1 MHFQGWKWNGSKGYW
16 IKLIKP
22 ISHSPHNLISR
33 RTHKGLWKSVQFK
46 VRKNVFYHLKYNQIS
61 RWIVQFLILYIVQL
75 KKCCLW
81 MMDSVQLNTVN
92 DGFCTIEHCL
102 WLVDY
107 VQLNIVSDWWIMYN
121 WTLLVTD
128 GFCNNWTLLV
138 TDGFCN
144 NWTLLVTDGF
154 CTIEHC

>member
-1 MHFQGWKWNGSKGYW
+1 
-16 IKLIKP
+16 
-22 ISHSPHNLISR
+22 
-33 RTHKGLWKSVQFK
+33 
-46 VRKNVFYHLKYNQIS
+46 
-61 RWIVQFLILYIVQL
+61 
-75 KKCCLW
+75 
-81 MMDSVQLNTVN
+81 MDSVQLNTVN

-107 VQLNIVSDWWIMYN
+107 VQLNIVSDWWIMYK
-121 WTLLVTD
+121 
-128 GFCNNWTLLV
+128 WTLLV